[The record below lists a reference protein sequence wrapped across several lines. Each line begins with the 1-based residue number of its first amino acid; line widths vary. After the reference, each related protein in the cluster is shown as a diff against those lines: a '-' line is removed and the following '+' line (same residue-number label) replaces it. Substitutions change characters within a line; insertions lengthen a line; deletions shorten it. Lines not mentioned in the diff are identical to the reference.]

1 MFLRILSGLFGG
13 TRNVATE
20 VIETFRPN
28 AESSAQ
34 RAADAKAAALAQFAA
49 EFASP
54 PAGAFDRVVNALNR
68 LPRPVMALGTI
79 ALFAFAMWD
88 PQGFAIR
95 MTALELVPDNLWI
108 ILGMIMSFYF
118 GARTFEK
125 MRRSRPPKDVA
136 RTLKTMAAIEG
147 LRPAQDRPSGETA
160 PKEVASGEVAGE
172 TGAHHGTPAEPE
184 GHDMSAGAA
193 AEPRVPGTGAG
204 TARREARQPRKTTG
218 NAALD
223 EWLAG
228 TA

>member
-160 PKEVASGEVAGE
+160 SGEAAGE

-184 GHDMSAGAA
+184 GHDMSAGAG

-204 TARREARQPRKTTG
+204 TARREAQQPRKTTG